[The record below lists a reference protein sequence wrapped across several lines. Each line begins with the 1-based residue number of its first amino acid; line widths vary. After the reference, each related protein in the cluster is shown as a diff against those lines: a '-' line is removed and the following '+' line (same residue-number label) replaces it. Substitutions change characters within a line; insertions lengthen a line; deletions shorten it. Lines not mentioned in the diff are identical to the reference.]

1 MRIFPFVIAIILAS
15 AQASAEGINDLMS
28 DAADTMLRMLPHLYE
43 EDPDRVALQENL
55 IRLDYLFNQA
65 APHLQQQTEG
75 SRVTYELMQ
84 ARLKDAIAM
93 GERRNINLLR
103 SAVSDAFELCS
114 SCHTQDRKG
123 KRAFGVSRIRE
134 LDEYSAAEFS
144 FLTRDYESALTSFD
158 NYFSSKERTTN
169 RDLDA
174 AYRIMV
180 IAAEVYADP
189 AMARDQLAAI
199 KPKLVEGGTLDRTV
213 GEWISVFA
221 RLAADSGSLQ
231 SPRSMRSVQA
241 LDVFLENE
249 WPAVL
254 AALNWNE
261 QEAYWIVIR
270 GELNRFLN
278 QNPRAD
284 DVPRL
289 LYWLAVSDRALHY
302 RFYNSLSRGYLEQ
315 CILHHADHPYAS
327 RCLDE
332 YEMLVLVSFSGSGGT
347 NIPVEVQDRLG
358 ELRRTV
364 IAAGKR

>member
-1 MRIFPFVIAIILAS
+1 MRVLPLLLFLMLVS
-15 AQASAEGINDLMS
+15 ARVPAQDINELMG
-28 DAADTMLRMLPHLYE
+28 DAGDTMLRMLPHLYD

-55 IRLDYLFNQA
+55 IRLEYLFNQA
-65 APHLQQQTEG
+65 APHLQQQGEG
-75 SRVTYELMQ
+75 SRVTFELMQ
-84 ARLKDAIAM
+84 ARLKDAVAM

-114 SCHTQDRKG
+114 SCHTQDKRG

-158 NYFSSKERTTN
+158 NYFSGTDRTPR

-174 AYRIMV
+174 MYRIMV

-189 AMARDQLAAI
+189 ALARDRLAAVR
-199 KPKLVEGGTLDRTV
+199 PKLVTGSTLDRTAAAWT
-213 GEWISVFA
+213 GIFS
-221 RLAADSGSLQ
+221 RLAAETDSLQ
-231 SPRSMRSVQA
+231 SPRLMRSARA
-241 LDVFLENE
+241 LDAFLLNE
-249 WPAVL
+249 WPAIQSTL
-254 AALNWNE
+254 DWNE

-278 QNPRAD
+278 QGPRAD
-284 DVPRL
+284 DIPRL

-315 CILHHADHPYAS
+315 CILQHADHPYAR

-347 NIPVEVQDRLG
+347 NIPIEVQQRLG
-358 ELRRTV
+358 ELRRTLV
-364 IAAGKR
+364 AAGNQ